1 MVMVTIIPQCIAK
14 RKRRTRKTKKR
25 SHMNVCVLTS
35 SPLYETGKLSG
46 KMWEVKEQH
55 WSIIDYLFKLH
66 RVCVCVFIMKDIV
79 RRASG
84 TCRLQQS
91 RDWPL
96 RMYTCSTKTHSSV
109 AILLAT
115 WFIDII
121 NNQYINNLIGLIDHW
136 LSYLRWAA
144 TISS

>member
-1 MVMVTIIPQCIAK
+1 MFMVTIIPQCIAK
-14 RKRRTRKTKKR
+14 RKWRTRKTKKR
-25 SHMNVCVLTS
+25 SHMCVYSPVLLFMRLESSQERCERSRSDTDRLLTI
-35 SPLYETGKLSG
+35 YLSCI
-46 KMWEVKEQH
+46 E
-55 WSIIDYLFKLH
+55 
-66 RVCVCVFIMKDIV
+66 CVCVFIMKDIV